1 MDDDTISLVEKQA
14 GMGYKQIE
22 IVCGECKFNL
32 QSTLNIYVYGIITV
46 NRTMSMK

>member
-1 MDDDTISLVEKQA
+1 MDDDTTSLIEKQA

-32 QSTLNIYVYGIITV
+32 QSTLNITA
-46 NRTMSMK
+46 NRTKSMNQF